1 MGAGEIIKLIV
12 EYGIYPVLMGILL
25 WVMLA
30 IQKRQNKA
38 SEEQEKRL
46 TKLIDTSINSPSK
59 TQGAIVQKKKKKVVA
74 LQLM

>member
-1 MGAGEIIKLIV
+1 MGAGEIIKSIV

-38 SEEQEKRL
+38 S
-46 TKLIDTSINSPSK
+46 
-59 TQGAIVQKKKKKVVA
+59 
-74 LQLM
+74 

>member
-1 MGAGEIIKLIV
+1 MGAGEIIKSIV

-46 TKLIDTSINSPSK
+46 RQCVSTKVI
-59 TQGAIVQKKKKKVVA
+59 G
-74 LQLM
+74 M

>member
-1 MGAGEIIKLIV
+1 MGAGEIIKSIV

-46 TKLIDTSINSPSK
+46 TELIDTSIK
-59 TQGAIVQKKKKKVVA
+59 LAIKD
-74 LQLM
+74 